1 MSTASITQAQG
12 KGLRQFIAEAVSAV
26 RDFSI
31 AMYAARDREFA
42 VREINLATP
51 QIETPR
57 ERQRNLRTLLSLAS
71 QSETLSPSLAAELR
85 HIAGRD

>member
-12 KGLRQFIAEAVSAV
+12 KGLRQFFAEAAKVV

-42 VREINLATP
+42 AREANLFAAP
-51 QIETPR
+51 VVTPR
-57 ERQRNLRTLLSLAS
+57 EKQQSRMKLLSLAS
-71 QSETLSPSLAAELR
+71 QSEAHSPSLAAELR
-85 HIAGRD
+85 NVAGRG

>member
-1 MSTASITQAQG
+1 MTTASITQAQG
-12 KGLRQFIAEAVSAV
+12 KGLRQFFAEAANAV
-26 RDFSI
+26 RDFSV

-42 VREINLATP
+42 ARETNLFTAKT
-51 QIETPR
+51 ETPR
-57 ERQRNLRTLLSLAS
+57 ERQQSIAKLMALAS